1 LFHFENLNLHYESRF
16 LKKDMEA
23 EGELFGKRK
32 ETSVR
37 GLGDK
42 KEK

>member
-1 LFHFENLNLHYESRF
+1 
-16 LKKDMEA
+16 MEA

-42 KEK
+42 KEKWCGEYDQSGLYTYLKMS